1 MIWKLFGNYWKF
13 WHVMDPEQ
21 LTTLSVPS
29 ADPQNQS
36 DNHNTVFLGW
46 TKSRILGPKKLDKKI
61 CGRCGRISNTSTS
74 IILTYL
80 MSPWC
85 VMMPKNCGLTY
96 RQPNSLVDVYIFNCC
111 QRLLHQCWPHY
122 GWAWLV
128 TLFCHINKRWSRDV
142 HCTHWLRSHFHKE
155 FTLIAFIPL
164 PLLCCI
170 LKPSSVKIL

>member
-1 MIWKLFGNYWKF
+1 
-13 WHVMDPEQ
+13 
-21 LTTLSVPS
+21 
-29 ADPQNQS
+29 
-36 DNHNTVFLGW
+36 
-46 TKSRILGPKKLDKKI
+46 
-61 CGRCGRISNTSTS
+61 
-74 IILTYL
+74 

-128 TLFCHINKRWSRDV
+128 TLFCHINKRWSRDA

-155 FTLIAFIPL
+155 FTLIAFVPL
-164 PLLCCI
+164 PLQCCI
-170 LKPSSVKIL
+170 LKPSKVKILLFETFFYKKLIWVLSQITNNIFMKNWQWLLLIIQPPRPSPPLR